1 MTHRDSLATERTLGR
16 LLNVGTR
23 ASTLMLAVGLA
34 LELTRAGGVASWLLH
49 VGLLVLF
56 ATPVLRVAVSI
67 VTFAARRE
75 WRFVV
80 FTSIVLLLLISGILV
95 AIDA

>member
-1 MTHRDSLATERTLGR
+1 MTHHDTHATERTLGR
-16 LLNVGTR
+16 VLRIGTQ
-23 ASTLMLAVGLA
+23 ASTLMLALGLVLA
-34 LELTRAGGVASWLLH
+34 LLRAGGVASWLLH

-56 ATPVLRVAVSI
+56 ATPLMRVAVSM
-67 VTFAARRE
+67 VTFAAQRE

-80 FTSIVLLLLISGILV
+80 FTAIVLLLLISGILV